1 MSTTANNN
9 QQTLSDA
16 SQDLANDLLQLVAM
30 LAMTYGET
38 GEAMRN
44 MNDSLQDFYM
54 WGLHDKSAACQKLA
68 DSICCS
74 LVGNKTLVK
83 GSPNGESCGQSP
95 QFGDCEGAPR

>member
-16 SQDLANDLLQLVAM
+16 SQDLASGLLQLVSM

-38 GEAMRN
+38 GEAMRG

-54 WGLHDKSAACQKLA
+54 WGLHDKAAACQKLA
-68 DSICCS
+68 ESICCS
-74 LVGNKTLVK
+74 LVGNKSLVK
-83 GSPNGESCGQSP
+83 ESRH
-95 QFGDCEGAPR
+95 D